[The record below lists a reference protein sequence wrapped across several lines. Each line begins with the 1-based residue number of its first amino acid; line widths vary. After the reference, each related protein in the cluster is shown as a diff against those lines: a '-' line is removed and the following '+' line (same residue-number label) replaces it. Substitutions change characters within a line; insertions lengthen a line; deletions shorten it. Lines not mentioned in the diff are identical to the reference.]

1 MINVVVFVC
10 IFAPSSSIKAGDFTN
25 IPDMPVPKDFLD
37 EIKALDV
44 SSAFSDILQ
53 ESVKLFDE
61 NIKQAC
67 IRYNSQDKK
76 WFDKEKE
83 MIAKF
88 HPFKNLILTPASLV
102 WIQVVSVTGMFVTG
116 ILLILYLFNFIAKFS
131 KIPWN
136 FFEMVFCAAM
146 SFFYFTC
153 GLDLFLKGS
162 KFSNLVTKC
171 FFPKIDYF
179 LTYGT
184 ATFCFFGLII
194 YGIEGIMK
202 LIKLKKWC

>member
-10 IFAPSSSIKAGDFTN
+10 IFAPSSSVKIDDFQDYL
-25 IPDMPVPKDFLD
+25 DMPVPKDVLE
-37 EIKALDV
+37 EIKALEV
-44 SSAFSDILQ
+44 SSAFSDILP
-53 ESVKLFDE
+53 EFIELFGE

-67 IRYNSQDKK
+67 KRYNSQDKK
-76 WFDKEKE
+76 EFEEAIE

-88 HPFKNLILTPASLV
+88 HPFINLILTPASSV

-116 ILLILYLFNFIAKFS
+116 ILLILYLFKFIAKFS

-136 FFEMVFCAAM
+136 FFEMIFCAAM

-162 KFSNLVTKC
+162 TFSNLVTKC
-171 FFPKIDYF
+171 LFPKIDYF

-194 YGIEGIMK
+194 YGIESIMK

>member
-1 MINVVVFVC
+1 MVFVC
-10 IFAPSSSIKAGDFTN
+10 IFAPSSSTKIGDLPD
-25 IPDMPVPKDFLD
+25 IPDIPVPKNVL
-37 EIKALDV
+37 EIDI
-44 SSAFSDILQ
+44 SGAFSEIFTEMK
-53 ESVKLFDE
+53 ESFGE
-61 NIKQAC
+61 NIKQAEKQAC
-67 IRYNSQDKK
+67 KRYNSQDKK
-76 WFDKEKE
+76 KFEEGIE

-88 HPFKNLILTPASLV
+88 HPFKNLILTPASSV

-116 ILLILYLFNFIAKFS
+116 ILLILYLFNFVAKFS
-131 KIPWN
+131 KTPWN
-136 FFEMVFCAAM
+136 FFETAFCAAM
-146 SFFYFTC
+146 SFFYLTC

-171 FFPKIDYF
+171 LFPKIDYF

>member
-1 MINVVVFVC
+1 
-10 IFAPSSSIKAGDFTN
+10 
-25 IPDMPVPKDFLD
+25 MPVPKDFLE

-44 SSAFSDILQ
+44 SSAFSDILPKYI
-53 ESVKLFDE
+53 ESFAED
-61 NIKQAC
+61 IKEAC
-67 IRYNSQDKK
+67 KRYNSRNKK
-76 WFDKEKE
+76 VFDKAIE

-88 HPFKNLILTPASLV
+88 HPFKNLILTPASSV

-116 ILLILYLFNFIAKFS
+116 ILLILYLFNFVAKFS

-136 FFEMVFCAAM
+136 FFKMACCAAM

-153 GLDLFLKGS
+153 GLDLVLKGS
-162 KFSNLVTKC
+162 NFSNLVTQC
-171 FFPKIDYF
+171 LFPKMDYF
-179 LTYGT
+179 LAYGT

-202 LIKLKKWC
+202 LIKLKKWCQ

>member
-1 MINVVVFVC
+1 MTKKLDYETNKKTCDKYGGSLEVKEVF
-10 IFAPSSSIKAGDFTN
+10 
-25 IPDMPVPKDFLD
+25 
-37 EIKALDV
+37 
-44 SSAFSDILQ
+44 
-53 ESVKLFDE
+53 
-61 NIKQAC
+61 
-67 IRYNSQDKK
+67 
-76 WFDKEKE
+76 
-83 MIAKF
+83 AKMTEVISKVG
-88 HPFKNLILTPASLV
+88 PFKTWILTPASSV
-102 WIQVVSVTGMFVTG
+102 WIQLVSLTGMFVTG
-116 ILLILYLFNFIAKFS
+116 ILLFLYLFNFIAKFS

-162 KFSNLVTKC
+162 NFSNLVTKC

-194 YGIEGIMK
+194 YGIYEA
-202 LIKLKKWC
+202 L

>member
-1 MINVVVFVC
+1 MIDVVVFLCV
-10 IFAPSSSIKAGDFTN
+10 FAPSSSVKIDDFPD
-25 IPDMPVPKDFLD
+25 IPDMPIPKDFLE

-44 SSAFSDILQ
+44 SSAFSDILPKFI
-53 ESVKLFDE
+53 ESFAE
-61 NIKQAC
+61 IIKQAC
-67 IRYNSQDKK
+67 KRYNSQDKIE
-76 WFDKEKE
+76 FEKDIE
-83 MIAKF
+83 RIAKF
-88 HPFKNLILTPASLV
+88 HPFKNLILTPASSV

-136 FFEMVFCAAM
+136 FFEMAFCAAM

-162 KFSNLVTKC
+162 KFSNLVTNC
-171 FFPKIDYF
+171 LFPKIDYF

>member
-1 MINVVVFVC
+1 MVFVC
-10 IFAPSSSIKAGDFTN
+10 IFAPSSSTKIGDLPDNPVSKDKLDKIKAQDGGEILKN
-25 IPDMPVPKDFLD
+25 ICKYN
-37 EIKALDV
+37 IQNTKA
-44 SSAFSDILQ
+44 I
-53 ESVKLFDE
+53 
-61 NIKQAC
+61 
-67 IRYNSQDKK
+67 
-76 WFDKEKE
+76 E
-83 MIAKF
+83 MIPKF
-88 HPFKNLILTPASLV
+88 YPFKNLILTPASSV
-102 WIQVVSVTGMFVTG
+102 WIQVVSVTGMFLTG
-116 ILLILYLFNFIAKFS
+116 ILLILYLIDFIAKFS
-131 KIPWN
+131 KIPWS

-194 YGIEGIMK
+194 YGIESIMK

>member
-1 MINVVVFVC
+1 MCDSNW
-10 IFAPSSSIKAGDFTN
+10 SKS
-25 IPDMPVPKDFLD
+25 
-37 EIKALDV
+37 
-44 SSAFSDILQ
+44 
-53 ESVKLFDE
+53 
-61 NIKQAC
+61 
-67 IRYNSQDKK
+67 
-76 WFDKEKE
+76 KEKE
-83 MIAKF
+83 KVAKMIESIAKMG
-88 HPFKNLILTPASLV
+88 PFKTWILTPASSV

-136 FFEMVFCAAM
+136 FFEMAFCAAM

-162 KFSNLVTKC
+162 KFSNLVTNC
-171 FFPKIDYF
+171 LFPKIDYF

-194 YGIEGIMK
+194 YGIEGTMK